1 MEGRILDPQALEV
14 VRGRATRRQN
24 PSNMVRVF
32 VSSTFTGQ

>member
-1 MEGRILDPQALEV
+1 MEGSILDPQVLEIL
-14 VRGRATRRQN
+14 RGRATRRQN